1 MIKKKPK
8 EPDFYQPC
16 LSIMLDMNHA
26 LCQLSKTIPWVELES
41 EFSELYCRDFGRP
54 ANSTRLM
61 VGLHYLKY
69 LNDLSDETVVAQ
81 WLENPYWQYFCGEE
95 YFQNTFP
102 IHPTSMTKWRNRLN
116 DNQLDKLLEA
126 TIKSGIKTRAITPS
140 DLDHVN
146 VDTTVQEKNIT
157 YPTDIR
163 LYYRLMQY
171 LVSLAKRFSIKLK
184 QTYLRIGKK
193 LLRKHSGYVHA
204 RQMKRA
210 GKVRKSMKTKLGRL
224 YRDIMRKA
232 PPEFLLSIEF
242 HDLSELV
249 GRAMKQTKTSKN
261 KLYSVHE
268 PNVECICKGKA
279 HKRYEFGCKVGFAS
293 TSKKGMILSA
303 VDFHGNPYDGHTLA
317 QTLDMAERVTSFIGS
332 IKRVYADLGY
342 RKHNYTG
349 NAEINIVG
357 RSRKNLTGSQ
367 KKWYNRRS
375 AIEPDIGHMK
385 SEHRLDRNYL
395 KGNQGDKLNVILS
408 ACGYNLRTVY
418 RHIVSIFLSI
428 IQNYLF
434 STNSVEH
441 CPS

>member
-1 MIKKKPK
+1 
-8 EPDFYQPC
+8 
-16 LSIMLDMNHA
+16 
-26 LCQLSKTIPWVELES
+26 
-41 EFSELYCRDFGRP
+41 
-54 ANSTRLM
+54 
-61 VGLHYLKY
+61 
-69 LNDLSDETVVAQ
+69 
-81 WLENPYWQYFCGEE
+81 
-95 YFQNTFP
+95 
-102 IHPTSMTKWRNRLN
+102 MTKWRNRLN

-261 KLYSVHE
+261 
-268 PNVECICKGKA
+268 
-279 HKRYEFGCKVGFAS
+279 
-293 TSKKGMILSA
+293 
-303 VDFHGNPYDGHTLA
+303 
-317 QTLDMAERVTSFIGS
+317 
-332 IKRVYADLGY
+332 
-342 RKHNYTG
+342 
-349 NAEINIVG
+349 
-357 RSRKNLTGSQ
+357 
-367 KKWYNRRS
+367 
-375 AIEPDIGHMK
+375 
-385 SEHRLDRNYL
+385 
-395 KGNQGDKLNVILS
+395 
-408 ACGYNLRTVY
+408 
-418 RHIVSIFLSI
+418 
-428 IQNYLF
+428 
-434 STNSVEH
+434 
-441 CPS
+441 